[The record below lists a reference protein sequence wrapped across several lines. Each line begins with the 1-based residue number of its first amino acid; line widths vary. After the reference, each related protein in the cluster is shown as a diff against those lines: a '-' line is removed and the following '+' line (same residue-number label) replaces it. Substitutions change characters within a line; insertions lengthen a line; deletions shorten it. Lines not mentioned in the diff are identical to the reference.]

1 LQTEGKKE
9 DSVQQQQASNLEKTL
24 LQPGYL
30 HKQKLQRKGFNDDGN
45 EETAKERHQEKLT

>member
-1 LQTEGKKE
+1 
-9 DSVQQQQASNLEKTL
+9 VQQQQASNLEKTL

-45 EETAKERHQEKLT
+45 EETAKGKTSRKTYLA